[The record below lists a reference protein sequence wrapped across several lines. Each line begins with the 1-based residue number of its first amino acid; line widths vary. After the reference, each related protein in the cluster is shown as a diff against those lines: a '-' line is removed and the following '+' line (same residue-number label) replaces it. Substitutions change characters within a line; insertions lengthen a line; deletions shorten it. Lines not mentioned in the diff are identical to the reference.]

1 MLEISNKNKLLFSG
15 TELLLWLM
23 SSENAYIELVTSDT
37 LSGWSVY
44 ESKSV
49 HTCIVYPG
57 VRLDRRNHKIWVIIN
72 QVLPDLRTLM
82 IIVFID
88 LAASEVTH

>member
-1 MLEISNKNKLLFSG
+1 MVLSCFYDSWVQKILILNL
-15 TELLLWLM
+15 
-23 SSENAYIELVTSDT
+23 ILVTSDT

-57 VRLDRRNHKIWVIIN
+57 VRLGRRNHKIWVIIN
-72 QVLPDLRTLM
+72 QVLPDLCTLM
-82 IIVFID
+82 IVVFID